1 MSAVRMLRLYLRL
14 LGAHLRSLLE
24 YETDFWIMAAA
35 TVLMQV
41 VNVVFLSA
49 LFAKVPVLNGWTFW
63 GVVLMFGAVALAE
76 GVGSLFFEG
85 MWRLAQRIN
94 TGDLDYYL
102 VRPYPVAL
110 QVSACEVGINGLSN
124 IVIGGLMIGVA
135 LAHVDIAWSTWRVLL
150 GVMLFGSAIAIKV
163 AINLATNAVSF
174 WLSSPSPLF
183 AMAVHQVGDL
193 ARFPLSIYP
202 PVLKAALGA
211 VLPFAF
217 VSFFPIAYLLDNGE
231 SRWVGLLT
239 PLVAAYCVAVAM
251 LVFRRGLR
259 RYESAGN

>member
-1 MSAVRMLRLYLRL
+1 MRTARLYLRL
-14 LGAHLRSLLE
+14 LGAHFRSMME
-24 YETDFWIMAAA
+24 YETDFLILAGA

-63 GVVLMFGAVALAE
+63 SVLMMFGAVALAE
-76 GVGSLFFEG
+76 GVGSLFFDG
-85 MWRLAQRIN
+85 MWNLAWHIN
-94 TGDLDYYL
+94 RGELDYYL

-110 QVSACEVGINGLSN
+110 QVSSAALGINGLSN
-124 IVIGGLMIGVA
+124 IVTGGLMIGA
-135 LAHVDIAWSTWRVLL
+135 GLAHSAVEWTPWRIALGVLL
-150 GVMLFGSAIAIKV
+150 LISSVVIKLS
-163 AINLATNAVSF
+163 INLATNAVCF
-174 WLSSPSPLF
+174 WLNSPSPMFAF
-183 AMAVHQVGDL
+183 AMHQVGDL

-202 PVLKAALGA
+202 FALKAVLGV

-217 VSFFPIAYLLDNGE
+217 ISFFPIAYLLDTG
-231 SRWVGLLT
+231 SSQWVGLLT
-239 PLVAAYCVAVAM
+239 PLVAVYCAGMAA

>member
-1 MSAVRMLRLYLRL
+1 MRTARLYFRL
-14 LGAHLRSLLE
+14 LGAHFRSMLE
-24 YETDFWIMAAA
+24 YQADFLILAAA

-63 GVVLMFGAVALAE
+63 SVVMMFGAVALAE
-76 GVGSLFFEG
+76 GVGSLFFDG
-85 MWRLAQRIN
+85 MWSLAWQIN
-94 TGDLDYYL
+94 RGELDYYL

-110 QVSACEVGINGLSN
+110 QSSSAAVGVNGLSN
-124 IVIGGLMIGVA
+124 IVTGGLMIGA
-135 LAHVDIAWSTWRVLL
+135 GLAHAEVDWTPWRVAAGVLL
-150 GVMLFGSAIAIKV
+150 LISSIVIKLS
-163 AINLATNAVSF
+163 ISLATNAACF

-183 AMAVHQVGDL
+183 AFAMHQVGDL

-202 PVLKAALGA
+202 LALKAALGLA
-211 VLPFAF
+211 LPFAF
-217 VSFFPIAYLLDNGE
+217 ISFFPIAYLLGAG
-231 SRWVGLLT
+231 SARWLGLLT
-239 PLVAAYCVAVAM
+239 PLVAAYCAGMAA